1 MEIQIYTAN
10 FCGYCILA
18 KKLLTKK
25 NVLFTETNLTLEPE
39 KRSEMVER
47 SNGSSSVPQIF
58 ISNMHV
64 GGYYEISQLEKNG
77 RLDVILRE
85 SKG

>member
-10 FCGYCILA
+10 FCGYCTLT

-25 NVLFTETNLTLEPE
+25 NVSFTETNLTVEPD

-47 SNGSSSVPQIF
+47 SNGRSSVPQIF

-64 GGYYEISQLEKNG
+64 GGYDEISQLEKSG
-77 RLDVILRE
+77 RLDDILRE
-85 SKG
+85 NEG

>member
-1 MEIQIYTAN
+1 ME
-10 FCGYCILA
+10 
-18 KKLLTKK
+18 
-25 NVLFTETNLTLEPE
+25 PD
-39 KRSEMVER
+39 KRSQMVER
-47 SNGSSSVPQIF
+47 SSGRSSVPQIF

-64 GGYYEISQLEKNG
+64 GGYDEISQLEKSG